1 MQELSPAER
10 LSHKLAMTPAMTA
23 AVTAVAYMVMCG
35 LYIVYASR
43 YAAQVS
49 ESRFDLLNIETLKGM
64 AFVLLTG
71 LIYFALAHLL
81 FRQIHRQDEVI
92 TAQEAALVKSERRII
107 SAMSHAVIA
116 HDLNNLLMPLNSLL
130 GTLREQAKLDE
141 SLRSECADLENGIGN
156 LGQLCK
162 RMISS
167 SSLVLPERIE
177 RVDLHNAIPALAA
190 IARRHPDA
198 RYCLLTVL
206 APPPTTLTLNRVL
219 LEEAVLN
226 LLLNAAQA
234 AGPRGRVEVRLESS
248 QDHVILAVH
257 DDGPGVPE
265 EVAEQIFEPCFTTKP
280 EGSGIGLVAVKGFAS
295 SCKGEISVDRS
306 PLGGALFQI
315 RIPRPADDGAPLPA

>member
-1 MQELSPAER
+1 
-10 LSHKLAMTPAMTA
+10 MTPAMTA
-23 AVTAVAYMVMCG
+23 AVTAIAYMVMCG
-35 LYIVYASR
+35 IYIVYSSR
-43 YAAQVS
+43 YAARVAD
-49 ESRFDLLNIETLKGM
+49 SRFDLRNIETLKGM

-71 LIYFALAHLL
+71 LVYFALALLL

-116 HDLNNLLMPLNSLL
+116 HDLNNLLMPLKELL
-130 GTLREQAKLDE
+130 GTLREQAKLDDA
-141 SLRSECADLENGIGN
+141 LRADCADLESGIGN

-177 RVDLHNAIPALAA
+177 RVDLHNALPALAA

-198 RYCLLTVL
+198 RFCLVTVL
-206 APPPTTLTLNRVL
+206 APPPTTLSLNRVL

-234 AGPRGRVEVRLESS
+234 AGPRGRVEVRLENTPE
-248 QDHVILAVH
+248 HVVLAVH

-265 EVAEQIFEPCFTTKP
+265 EVADQIFEPCFTTKP
-280 EGSGIGLVAVKGFAS
+280 EGSGIGLLAVKGFAT
-295 SCKGEISVDRS
+295 SCKGEVTVDRS

-315 RIPRPADDGAPLPA
+315 RIPRTPDDFTPVPA

>member
-1 MQELSPAER
+1 
-10 LSHKLAMTPAMTA
+10 MTPAMTA
-23 AVTAVAYMVMCG
+23 AVTALAYMVMCG
-35 LYIVYASR
+35 LYIVYSSR
-43 YAAQVS
+43 YAARVA
-49 ESRFDLLNIETLKGM
+49 ESRFDLRNIETLKDM

-71 LIYFALAHLL
+71 LIYFALALLL

-92 TAQEAALVKSERRII
+92 ATQEAALVKSERRII

-116 HDLNNLLMPLNSLL
+116 HDVNNLLMPLKSLL
-130 GTLREQAKLDE
+130 VTLREQAKLDE
-141 SLRSECADLENGIGN
+141 ALRTDCADLENAIGN
-156 LGQLCK
+156 LGHLCK

-177 RVDLHNAIPALAA
+177 RVELHNALPALAA
-190 IARRHPDA
+190 IAPRHPDA
-198 RYCLLTVL
+198 RHCLLTVL
-206 APPPTTLTLNRVL
+206 APPPTTLCLNRVL

-234 AGPRGRVEVRLESS
+234 AGPRGRVEVRLESGPE
-248 QDHVILAVH
+248 HVMLAVH

-280 EGSGIGLVAVKGFAS
+280 EGSGIGLLAVKGFAS
-295 SCKGEISVDRS
+295 SCRGEVLVHRS

-315 RIPRPADDGAPLPA
+315 RIPHPPETGAPAPA